1 MVQLSMNLN
10 YKTVLSEIDKTFE
23 TSNFMELENFINK
36 IVTAQKI
43 VLFGAGR
50 VGLMMKTF
58 AMRLNHLGLNSYFV
72 GELNLPATGLGDLII
87 IGSGSGNTKSVVS
100 IAQIAQSKNL
110 DVISVTSNINSS
122 IANLSTSVIHLNC
135 QTKESDPTSRL
146 SVQPM
151 TTLFEQ
157 SLLIFLDSLVL
168 ELMTELKESN
178 ESMSRRH
185 NVIE

>member
-1 MVQLSMNLN
+1 MRLN
-10 YKTVLSEIDKTFE
+10 HRIVLNEVDKTLE
-23 TSNFMELENFINK
+23 TSNFDDLEIFIHK
-36 IVTAQKI
+36 ILNANRI

-50 VGLMMKTF
+50 VGLMVKTF
-58 AMRLNHLGLNSYFV
+58 AMRLNHLGLESYFL
-72 GELNLPATGLGDLII
+72 GEINLPATGLGDLLI
-87 IGSGSGNTKSVVS
+87 IGSGSGNTKSVVT
-100 IAQIAQSKNL
+100 IAQIAQSKGL
-110 DVISVTSNINSS
+110 EVVSVT
-122 IANLSTSVIHLNC
+122 ANTNSVIASLSSSLIHINC
-135 QTKESDPTSRL
+135 QNKESNPTPMS

-168 ELMTELKESN
+168 ELMIRLKEDN

>member
-1 MVQLSMNLN
+1 MRLN
-10 YKTVLSEIDKTFE
+10 HRIVLNEVDKTLE
-23 TSNFMELENFINK
+23 TSNFDELEIFIHK
-36 IVTAQKI
+36 ILNANRI

-50 VGLMMKTF
+50 VGLMVKTF
-58 AMRLNHLGLNSYFV
+58 AMRLNHLGLESYFL
-72 GELNLPATGLGDLII
+72 GEINLPATGLGDLLI
-87 IGSGSGNTKSVVS
+87 IGSGSGNTKSVVT
-100 IAQIAQSKNL
+100 IAQIAQSKGL
-110 DVISVTSNINSS
+110 EVVSVT
-122 IANLSTSVIHLNC
+122 ANTHSVIASLSSSLIHINC
-135 QTKESDPTSRL
+135 QNKESNPTPMS

-168 ELMTELKESN
+168 ELMIRLKEDN

>member
-1 MVQLSMNLN
+1 MKLN
-10 YKTVLSEIDKTFE
+10 YKALLSEIDNTLKVSDFGD
-23 TSNFMELENFINK
+23 LEEFIKK
-36 IVTAQKI
+36 IVSAEKI

-58 AMRLNHLGLNSYFV
+58 AMRLNHLGLDSYFL
-72 GELNLPATGLGDLII
+72 GEVNLPATGLGDLLI
-87 IGSGSGNTKSVVS
+87 IGSGSGNTKSVVTIAE
-100 IAQIAQSKNL
+100 IAQNKGL

-122 IANLSTSVIHLNC
+122 IAGLSSSLIILNC
-135 QTKESDPTSRL
+135 QTKETISAPRYSI
-146 SVQPM
+146 QPM

-157 SLLIFLDSLVL
+157 SILIFLDALVL
-168 ELMTELKESN
+168 ELMKKLNIDN

>member
-1 MVQLSMNLN
+1 MSFNHRIVLN
-10 YKTVLSEIDKTFE
+10 EVDKTLE
-23 TSNFMELENFINK
+23 TSNFDDLEVFIHK
-36 IVTAQKI
+36 ILNANRI

-50 VGLMMKTF
+50 VGLMVKTF
-58 AMRLNHLGLNSYFV
+58 AMRLNHLGLESYFL
-72 GELNLPATGLGDLII
+72 GEMNLPATGLGDLLI
-87 IGSGSGNTKSVVS
+87 IGSGSGNTKSVVT
-100 IAQIAQSKNL
+100 IAQIAQSKGL
-110 DVISVTSNINSS
+110 EVISVTANTNSVIASLSSS
-122 IANLSTSVIHLNC
+122 IIHINC
-135 QTKESDPTSRL
+135 QNKEFNPSLMR

-168 ELMTELKESN
+168 ELMTRLKENN